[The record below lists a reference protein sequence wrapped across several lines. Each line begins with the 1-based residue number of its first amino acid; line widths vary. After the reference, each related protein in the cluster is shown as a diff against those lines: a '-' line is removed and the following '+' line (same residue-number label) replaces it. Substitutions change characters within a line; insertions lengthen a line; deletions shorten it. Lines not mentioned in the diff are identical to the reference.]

1 MRPLTREEGTPL
13 ALILEEVRCRST
25 TGGQCHGGR
34 NLISDK
40 RKTCRSRQICPAA
53 SGGPAVPAA
62 ARHGPP
68 PAGPPPQPARDRA
81 GRALCAETSPSDAA
95 ARETIRQRAN
105 PAACTAHAP
114 LVLLLVAI
122 AADLVLAV
130 LIGLGVVKGDWFLP
144 LVFAVVPVVGVAYLA
159 GGGRQD
165 HPRSA

>member
-1 MRPLTREEGTPL
+1 MGKRSRNTGNREE
-13 ALILEEVRCRST
+13 
-25 TGGQCHGGR
+25 R
-34 NLISDK
+34 NLVAYPF
-40 RKTCRSRQICPAA
+40 TA
-53 SGGPAVPAA
+53 GVVYHEGLVHPAA
-62 ARHGPP
+62 AILLLIAVSFSKPISTGLRKF
-68 PAGPPPQPARDRA
+68 
-81 GRALCAETSPSDAA
+81 T
-95 ARETIRQRAN
+95 
-105 PAACTAHAP
+105 